1 MHVKIVTRTTWPSFR
16 NVAAEIR
23 CALRNRC
30 SCRVY
35 DWKEAKPG
43 GKILLIGTLDNRTL
57 EFICHLSNGSDL
69 VYYVTTE
76 GLSQLNDSCIRTA
89 RQLKS
94 VAVSEFVKRMI
105 GELGIVVAD
114 VIHHGI
120 NMREREVDFEFKK
133 ECMNRTRDCKTILT
147 VSANHQRKG
156 LDRLLK
162 AYRILEQQVPDVFL
176 ILHSQQEGHYN
187 LERMVATLG
196 IRKIWLT
203 KSFGQITQKQL
214 NSLYDLCTAYV
225 QPSYSE
231 GFGLPILEA
240 FRFDKVPIA
249 VDAPPFNEIITH
261 GENGLLVPQR
271 DVSWFN
277 FKNSIKFKM
286 HTYASEDL
294 ARAMQIALLD
304 EELTTKMKSKIKSE
318 KMNHDSQLLYPKL
331 LNYFD

>member
-1 MHVKIVTRTTWPSFR
+1 V
-16 NVAAEIR
+16 
-23 CALRNRC
+23 
-30 SCRVY
+30 
-35 DWKEAKPG
+35 KPG
-43 GKILLIGTLDNRTL
+43 GKILLLGTFDKRTL
-57 EFICHLSNGSDL
+57 EFIGRLSNGSDL

-76 GLSQLNDSCIRTA
+76 GLSQLDDSCIRTA

-105 GELGIVVAD
+105 GELGIIVTGVV
-114 VIHHGI
+114 HHGI
-120 NMREREVDFEFKK
+120 NMRRRDVDVEFKK

-156 LDRLLK
+156 LDRLLQ
-162 AYRILEQQVPDVFL
+162 AYRILEQQVPEAFL
-176 ILHSQQEGHYN
+176 ILHSQQEGYYN

-196 IRKIWLT
+196 IRRIWLT
-203 KSFGQITQKQL
+203 KSFGQMTQKQL
-214 NSLYDLCTAYV
+214 NSLYDLCAVYV

-240 FRFDKVPIA
+240 LRFDKIPIA
-249 VDAPPFNEIITH
+249 VDAPPFNEIIKDA
-261 GENGLLVPQR
+261 ENGLLVPQR

-286 HTYASEDL
+286 HTYAGEDL

-304 EELTTKMKSKIKSE
+304 KKLASKVKGRIKSE
-318 KMNHDSQLLYPKL
+318 KMNYDSQLLYPKL

>member
-1 MHVKIVTRTTWPSFR
+1 MHVKIVTRTSWPSFR
-16 NVAAEIR
+16 NVAVEIQ

-35 DWKEAKPG
+35 DWKEANPG
-43 GKILLIGTLDNRTL
+43 GKILFIGTLDNRTL
-57 EFICHLSNGSDL
+57 EFIDRLSKGSDL

-76 GLSQLNDSCIRTA
+76 GLSQLDDSCIRTA
-89 RQLKS
+89 RHLKS
-94 VAVSEFVKRMI
+94 VAVSEFVNQMI

-114 VIHHGI
+114 VVHHGI
-120 NMREREVDFEFKK
+120 NMRKREVDVEFKK
-133 ECMNRTRDCKTILT
+133 ECVNRTRDRKTILT

-156 LDRLLK
+156 LDRLLE
-162 AYRILEQQVPDVFL
+162 AYQILEQQVPDVFL
-176 ILHSQQEGHYN
+176 ILHSQREGYYD
-187 LERMVATLG
+187 LEKMVATLG
-196 IRKIWLT
+196 IRSIWLT
-203 KSFGQITQKQL
+203 EGFGQITQRQL

-240 FRFDKVPIA
+240 FRFDKAPIA
-249 VDAPPFNEIITH
+249 VDAPPFNEIIKH

-286 HTYASEDL
+286 HTYAGEDL
-294 ARAMQIALLD
+294 ARAMEIALLD
-304 EELTTKMKSKIKSE
+304 EKLATKVKSKIQSE
-318 KMNHDSQLLYPKL
+318 KMNWDAQLLYPKL
-331 LNYFD
+331 LDYFD

>member
-1 MHVKIVTRTTWPSFR
+1 MYVKVVTKTSWPSFR
-16 NVAAEIR
+16 NVAREIQ
-23 CALRNRC
+23 CTLRNRC

-43 GKILLIGTLDNRTL
+43 GKILFIGTLDNRTL
-57 EFICHLSNGSDL
+57 EFLDSLSNGSDL

-76 GLSQLNDSCIRTA
+76 GLSQLDESCIRTA
-89 RQLKS
+89 RHLKS
-94 VAVSEFVKRMI
+94 LAVSEFVNQML
-105 GELGIVVAD
+105 GELGITVAGVV
-114 VIHHGI
+114 HHGI
-120 NMREREVDFEFKK
+120 NMRDREVDVKFKK
-133 ECMNRTRDCKTILT
+133 ECLNRMEDRKIILT

-156 LDRLLK
+156 LDQLLN
-162 AYRILEQQVPDVFL
+162 AYHILEQQIPDAFL
-176 ILHSQQEGHYN
+176 ILHSQREGYYD

-196 IRKIWLT
+196 IRRIWLT
-203 KSFGQITQKQL
+203 ESFGQITQRQL
-214 NSLYDLCTAYV
+214 NSLYDSCTAYV

-249 VDAPPFNEIITH
+249 VDAPPFNELIKD

-286 HTYASEDL
+286 HTYLGEDL
-294 ARAMQIALLD
+294 ARAMEIALLD
-304 EELTTKMKSKIKSE
+304 QKLAARMKSKIKSE
-318 KMNHDSQLLYPKL
+318 KMNWDSQLLYPKL
-331 LNYFD
+331 LNYFA